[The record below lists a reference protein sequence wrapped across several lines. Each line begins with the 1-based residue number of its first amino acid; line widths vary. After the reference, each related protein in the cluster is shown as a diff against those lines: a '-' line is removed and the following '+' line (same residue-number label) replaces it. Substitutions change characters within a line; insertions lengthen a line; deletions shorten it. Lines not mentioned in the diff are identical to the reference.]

1 VGTASLAGF
10 TSGWWNHAVPAR
22 VFGMAAGWTR
32 EQILNSYQTLKADVV
47 VAGLAYAS
55 ELLHEEKVLPLKSA

>member
-1 VGTASLAGF
+1 M
-10 TSGWWNHAVPAR
+10 PAR

-32 EQILNSYQTLKADVV
+32 EQILDSYQTLKADVV

-55 ELLHEEKVLPLKSA
+55 ELLHEEKVFPLKSA